1 MLERISESVLVP
13 ARLTLLM
20 WGVFFFEISWSVSFS
35 FLGILPRDLFGLIGI
50 VASPLLHGSW
60 WHLVSNTI
68 PFLFLGA
75 TLYFFYPRIA
85 NKIFFYCYFLTGV
98 LVWLFGRY
106 SLHIG
111 ASGVIYGLAFFLI
124 FFGFFR
130 KDFKSLVISTVVIIL
145 YGSLFYGLLP
155 SEPNVSYESHLY
167 GALVGLLTAMIYGRR
182 PVRVEY

>member
-20 WGVFFFEISWSVSFS
+20 WGVFFFEVSWGIDFS

-50 VASPLLHGSW
+50 IASPLLHGSW
-60 WHLVSNTI
+60 WHIASNTV
-68 PFLFLGA
+68 PFLFLGT
-75 TLYFFYPRIA
+75 TLFFFYPRIA
-85 NKIFFYCYFLTGV
+85 NKIFFYCYFATGI
-98 LVWLFGRY
+98 LVWLFGRP

-130 KDFKSLVISTVVIIL
+130 KDFRSLLISTVIIIF

-155 SEPNVSYESHLY
+155 TEPNVSYESHLY
-167 GALVGLLTAMIYGRR
+167 GALVGFGAAMIYGRR
-182 PVRVEY
+182 LGRAGY

>member
-1 MLERISESVLVP
+1 MLERLSDSVLVP

-20 WGVFFFEISWSVSFS
+20 WGVFFFEISWGYSFS
-35 FLGILPRDLFGLIGI
+35 FLGIYPREIFGLIG
-50 VASPLLHGSW
+50 VVTAPLIHGSW

-68 PFLFLGA
+68 PFLFLGS
-75 TLYFFYPRIA
+75 TIFFFYPRIA
-85 NKIFFYCYFLTGV
+85 SKVFFYCYFATGF
-98 LVWLFGRY
+98 LVWLFGRE

-130 KDFKSLVISTVVIIL
+130 KDFRSLLISTLVILL

-155 SEPNVSYESHLY
+155 NDPLVSWESHLY
-167 GALVGLLTAMIYGRR
+167 GAFVGLTTAMVYGRQASR
-182 PVRVEY
+182 AG